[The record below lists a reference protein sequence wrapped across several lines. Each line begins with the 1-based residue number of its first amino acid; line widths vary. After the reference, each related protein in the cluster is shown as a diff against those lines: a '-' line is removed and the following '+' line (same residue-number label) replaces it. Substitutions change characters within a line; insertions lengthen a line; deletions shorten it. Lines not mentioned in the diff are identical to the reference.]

1 MKKIFFTLSILLLAL
16 QGMAQSV
23 FTVKDGDK
31 TYSFPLSSEITVTD
45 DPLWVPDTVVWNDTV
60 LVNPKYKSAYVSV
73 WFAKPNSIYRKDVSK
88 LRMHLVADSLWMIK
102 WGAVAGEKV
111 NFSVRNTDSG
121 EAVNPVSSGST
132 YGAIGTDTLLSAAGT
147 AYANGGKVG
156 NKWIPCVD
164 WTMPENVPDSIVV
177 LYNEKTMKYRVFGIE
192 PAEAAKPDTVRDTV
206 LVSPTYKTRIRSAII
221 NIDGTGYN
229 NGTKITMKPIGD
241 YKWSAMI
248 PGRAGHKMNFVLN
261 VNLRDEPVPGFTTIP
276 YFMHVGYAKEG
287 QSKLTSA
294 GTIYNKDE
302 SGISTTRFET
312 TDFGTDSVEIV
323 MLEDTAKYTT
333 PTNRNLHGT
342 FYILSDNVVNLTDTV
357 EATPTYK
364 TRVRNGY
371 AFVNIDGSGDNNG
384 TRIMLKPVADYTWQA
399 MIPGRSGHTLNF
411 YFNLNSADEPA
422 AGYTSIPWYVHIGKA
437 LANNTTMASAGTVY
451 NLNATEGSTAK
462 FQTADFGC
470 DSVRLIFVEDTTAYY
485 SKTNKN
491 TYLDHGTY
499 YILADSIIGG
509 REVIE
514 HHDTVSYYYYP
525 LTILSAADSMGTV
538 TGSGVYRSGTKVTV
552 IATAKDGYEFDKWS
566 DGSTEASRTVTISG
580 IDTLTAYF
588 KVYVAPV
595 NWTYETMYVNASNA
609 DYSNWKQE
617 YLSMTKSSTVNTW
630 TWEGTFD
637 EEKTVS
643 FYSEQNYFCDYWGVA
658 NWGDNYEASGTCQ
671 KSGGDMR
678 IPAGK
683 YKITFNTDSLKYT
696 VTKE

>member
-1 MKKIFFTLSILLLAL
+1 MLAL

-73 WFAKPNSIYRKDVSK
+73 WFAKPNSTYRKNVTK
-88 LRMHLVADSLWMIK
+88 YRMHLVADSLWMVK
-102 WGAVAGEKV
+102 WKATPGEKV
-111 NFSVRNTDSG
+111 NFAPRNTDDFSPVDPTMSG
-121 EAVNPVSSGST
+121 IT

-147 AYANGGKVG
+147 VYANGGKVG
-156 NKWIPCVD
+156 NKWIPSVN
-164 WTMPENVPDSIVV
+164 WTMPENVADSIIV
-177 LYNEKTMKYRVFGIE
+177 LYNEKTLKYRVFGIE
-192 PAEAAKPDTVRDTV
+192 PVANTAQVDTVRDTV
-206 LVSPTYKTRIRSAII
+206 LINPTYKTRIRSAII

-229 NGTKITMKPIGD
+229 NGTKITMNPIGD
-241 YKWSAMI
+241 YKWSARI
-248 PGRAGHKMNFVLN
+248 PGRTGHKMNFVFY
-261 VNLRDEPVPGFTTIP
+261 VNLRDEPAPGFSNIP
-276 YFMHVGYAKEG
+276 YFIHVGYAKEG
-287 QSKLTSA
+287 QNKLTSA

-302 SGISTTRFET
+302 SGITTARFET

-333 PTNRNLHGT
+333 PTSRNLHGT

-357 EATPTYK
+357 ESTPTYK
-364 TRVRNGY
+364 TRVRDKLAY
-371 AFVNIDGSGDNNG
+371 VNIDGSGYNNG
-384 TRIMLKPVADYTWQA
+384 TRIMLEPIADYTWQA
-399 MIPGRSGHTLNF
+399 MIPGRAGHTLNF
-411 YFNLNSADEPA
+411 YFNMNTRDEPA
-422 AGYTSIPWYVHIGKA
+422 PGFSSIPYTTHVGMA
-437 LANNTTMASAGTVY
+437 LANNTAMASAGKIY
-451 NLNATEGSTAK
+451 NVSATEGSTAK
-462 FQTADFGC
+462 FQTSDFGC
-470 DSVRLIFVEDTTAYY
+470 DSVRLVFVEDSAAYY
-485 SKTNKN
+485 SKAELKG
-491 TYLDHGTY
+491 YLKHGTY

-525 LTILSAADSMGTV
+525 LTVLSAADSMGTV
-538 TGSGVYRSGTKVTV
+538 TGSGVYQSGTKVTV
-552 IATAKDGYEFDKWS
+552 TATAKDGYEFDKWS

-595 NWTYETMYVNASNA
+595 NWSYETMFVNASSA

-617 YLSMTKSSTVNTW
+617 YLPMTKGETVNTW

-643 FYSEQNYFCDYWGVA
+643 FYSKESWSADYWGVA
-658 NWGDNYEASGTCQ
+658 NWGDDYEESGTCK

-678 IPAGK
+678 MPAGK
-683 YKITFNTDSLKYT
+683 YKITFNTDTLKYT